1 MEDLSLNQEKNLNK
15 RKTKYRFKFLNISN
29 ATKAHCLQ
37 DFQGSLRTDVLYK
50 TIIRDLRKFYSN
62 DFNQVTQFIKR
73 KRYKNESYFFQCLRE
88 YLAQRFSSIFVM
100 SEG

>member
-1 MEDLSLNQEKNLNK
+1 MAELDQNNVANINK

-37 DFQGSLRTDVLYK
+37 DFEGSLRTDVLYK

-62 DFNQVTQFIKR
+62 DFN
-73 KRYKNESYFFQCLRE
+73 
-88 YLAQRFSSIFVM
+88 
-100 SEG
+100 